1 MILDKFRLDN
11 KVAIV
16 TGAGKGIGSCT
27 ALSLAEVGAQVVCV
41 ARTQTDV
48 DAQVSSIEAIGAK
61 ACAVVADVTQA
72 ADRNKI
78 ISASLDRF
86 GRIDVLVNN
95 AGGSPLY
102 PSLVDIDEKYF
113 DKFDRAFGIFF
124 KGIESIDLEYLKNEI
139 PEEWLRKQ
147 FEKSLSKEKRDNIKS
162 LKDLEELMKKFMET
176 FNEQRE
182 RHQGGDK
189 WIGTGGTSPFGAYG
203 SNPFGIRV
211 GQDGNRNFSA
221 AKVWDE
227 RKYRNL
233 DDNVE
238 VGTRNIKIAL
248 RKLRKFAR
256 VEGNEE
262 LDLDQTIKRT
272 ANNGGFIDIKTRPE
286 KQNQI
291 KVLIFFDIGGSMDP
305 HVNMCEELF
314 SAARYEFKNLEF
326 FYFHNFIYEGV
337 WKDNS
342 RRNEII
348 NLFEIVN
355 KYSQDYKIIIVGDAS
370 MGIYEVTHINGSIEH
385 YNEKPGEYYFGILL
399 NHFNKLAWLNPIN
412 SEEWDYS
419 QSIDYIRHL
428 TKNKMYELTLE
439 GVNKAVKYLS

>member
-1 MILDKFRLDN
+1 MLIEFFNTVKKSGVNVSLKELLDLIKALDSN
-11 KVAIV
+11 LINRS
-16 TGAGKGIGSCT
+16 TEDFYF
-27 ALSLAEVGAQVVCV
+27 LS
-41 ARTQTDV
+41 R
-48 DAQVSSIEAIGAK
+48 SIMVK
-61 ACAVVADVTQA
+61 
-72 ADRNKI
+72 
-78 ISASLDRF
+78 
-86 GRIDVLVNN
+86 
-95 AGGSPLY
+95 
-102 PSLVDIDEKYF
+102 DEKYY
-113 DKFDRAFGIFF
+113 DKFDKAFGIFF
-124 KGIESIDLEYLKNEI
+124 KGIESIDLEYLKGEI

-147 FEKSLSKEKRDNIKS
+147 FEKTLSKEQRDKIKS
-162 LKDLEELMKKFMET
+162 LEDLEELMKKFLET

-182 RHQGGDK
+182 KHQGGNK

-203 SNPFGIRV
+203 SNPFGIRI

-238 VGTRNIKIAL
+238 VGTRNIKVAL

-262 LDLDQTIKRT
+262 LDLDETIKKT

-305 HVNMCEELF
+305 YINMCEELF

-342 RRNEII
+342 RRNETI
-348 NLFEIVN
+348 NLYEIIN

-385 YNEKPGEYYFGILL
+385 YNEKPGEYYFGILT

-428 TKNKMYELTLE
+428 SKNKMYELTID
-439 GVNKAVKYLS
+439 GINKAVKYLS